1 MIKRN
6 IVQGFVFAVVCL
18 LQVITIAKINRVQNT
33 IDVEKTSIDEISYV
47 PVNKEELSRTDGT
60 YSPITI
66 REDNPETPYD
76 DYVTSDQVNPK
87 DFKGTAYNPEG
98 PAGVEDQI
106 PPVYSDMSNVIG
118 NRIKERE

>member
-1 MIKRN
+1 MIKKYGT
-6 IVQGFVFAVVCL
+6 GFVFAVVCL
-18 LQVITIAKINRVQNT
+18 LQVITMAKINRVQNT
-33 IDVEKTSIDEISYV
+33 IDVDKTSIDEISYV

-66 REDNPETPYD
+66 REENPKIPYD

-98 PAGVEDQI
+98 PAGVEGQI
-106 PPVYSDMSNVIG
+106 PPVYSDMSNVIR